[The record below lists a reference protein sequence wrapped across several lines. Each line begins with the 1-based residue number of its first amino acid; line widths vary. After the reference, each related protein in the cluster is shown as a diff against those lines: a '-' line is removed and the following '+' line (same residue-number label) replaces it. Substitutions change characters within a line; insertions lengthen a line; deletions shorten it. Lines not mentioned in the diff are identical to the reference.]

1 MHQNQ
6 EELLRAVVRDEFPE
20 SLQVAQRA
28 IESDEVRDIM
38 KKLAKYNLGV
48 CMPHM
53 HVRGGDFVDLPSG
66 TVAVEDRTDFLPAAE
81 STEQGA
87 LPVAWRWHNGQV
99 EATGSCHVQQRKC
112 DG

>member
-1 MHQNQ
+1 MYQNQ
-6 EELLRAVVRDEFPE
+6 EDQLRAVVRDEFPG
-20 SLQVAQRA
+20 SLQVAQQA

-53 HVRGGDFVDLPSG
+53 HVRGGSFVDLPSG
-66 TVAVEDRTDFLPAAE
+66 TVAVEDRPMFLPVAE

-87 LPVAWRWHNGQV
+87 LPVAWRWHNEQV
-99 EATGSCHVQQRKC
+99 EAVGSCFVLRQKC